1 VKKSFGVLNL
11 DDEPVEA
18 AAVSDKAEPKKQED
32 LTAAEK
38 ILAADAPKEELEADG
53 WNVVPAKKAGRK

>member
-1 VKKSFGVLNL
+1 MKKSFGVLNL

-18 AAVSDKAEPKKQED
+18 AVVSDKAAPKKQEN

-38 ILAADAPKEELEADG
+38 ILAAEAPKEELEADG